1 MRCPRCGCDNSN
13 SVRNCMVCGMP
24 LSVSS
29 GESKVYDQVGYT
41 IAGNGEAYKNYM
53 VNKTGE
59 TAQQKSYFS
68 MASSLDGTSS
78 GSKNYYTNNDPVQSN
93 AGTYM
98 AKPPVTPPAPHVY
111 KPESSVSSPH
121 ANANPYIAGE
131 YPTAPSYDN
140 PSYVDP
146 PYKNE
151 TYGKKK
157 KPKRKR
163 VIIISAISICLAL
176 IAVSLYLLIFSGR
189 AKAKKAVKNCFEAI
203 QSCDAEEVINATI
216 PDKVIEELIDQ
227 LAYDDIDEDEFI
239 DEVNQAVEDELGIN
253 SVIISDVRIGG
264 VEKVSLKEY
273 VDNALDDSVKDA
285 FDEILED
292 SPLEYDDEVFES
304 IDDIYKYVERKLKKY
319 DVDVN
324 GLYLVDVDYKLS
336 IDCDDSENTYVAT
349 LIPKFIDKFLVYR
362 ADGKYYVLPDV
373 SFMLG
378 AFTVPALE
386 TYVEKSNESTDISNA
401 DLIAMAITTAWSEE
415 DVFNSVSVH
424 TDYYGEAFFE
434 FSDDGLAG
442 MGSEFKDEVISDL
455 GSSADSMKQKM
466 KGYKGDYFW
475 VKICPYQNV
484 IEVYRDEDL
493 TERIYPSY
501 SYYDDYYDSDY
512 YGD

>member
-53 VNKTGE
+53 AGKTGE
-59 TAQQKSYFS
+59 TAQQKLYFS

-93 AGTYM
+93 EGTYM
-98 AKPPVTPPAPHVY
+98 AKPPVTPPVPHVY
-111 KPESSVSSPH
+111 KPESNVSSPH
-121 ANANPYIAGE
+121 ANANTYIVGE

-146 PYKNE
+146 SYENE
-151 TYGKKK
+151 TYCKKK
-157 KPKRKR
+157 KPKRKK

-176 IAVSLYLLIFSGR
+176 IAVSLYLFIFSGR
-189 AKAKKAVKNCFEAI
+189 AKAKKAVKDCFEAI
-203 QSCDAEEVINATI
+203 QSCDAEAVINATI
-216 PDKVIEELIDQ
+216 PDKVIEELINQ
-227 LAYDDIDEDEFI
+227 LVYEDIDEDEFI

-253 SVIISDVRIGG
+253 SVTISDVKIGD

-273 VDNALDDSVKDA
+273 VDNALDDSARDA

-292 SPLEYDDEVFES
+292 SPLEYDDKEFES
-304 IDDIYKYVERKLKKY
+304 IDAIYEYVEKKLKKY

-324 GLYLVDVDYKLS
+324 RLYLVDVDYKFS
-336 IDCDDSENTYVAT
+336 IDCDDLENTYVAA
-349 LIPKFIDKFLVYR
+349 LIPKFIDKFLVYI

-386 TYVEKSNESTDISNA
+386 TYMEKSNESTDISNA

-415 DVFNSVSVH
+415 DVYNSVSEH
-424 TDYYGEAFFE
+424 TDYDGEAVFE
-434 FSDDGLAG
+434 FCDDGLAG

-455 GSSADSMKQKM
+455 GISADSMKQKI
-466 KGYKGDYFW
+466 KEYKGEYFW

-501 SYYDDYYDSDY
+501 SYYDDYYYYSD
-512 YGD
+512 

>member
-53 VNKTGE
+53 ANKTGE

-121 ANANPYIAGE
+121 SNANSYIVGE

-157 KPKRKR
+157 KPKRKK
-163 VIIISAISICLAL
+163 VTNISAISICLAL
-176 IAVSLYLLIFSGR
+176 IAVSLYVLIFSGR
-189 AKAKKAVKNCFEAI
+189 AKAKKAVKDCFEAI

-501 SYYDDYYDSDY
+501 SYYDNYYDSDY

>member
-1 MRCPRCGCDNSN
+1 
-13 SVRNCMVCGMP
+13 MVCGMP

-53 VNKTGE
+53 ANKTGE

-68 MASSLDGTSS
+68 MASSLDGSSS
-78 GSKNYYTNNDPVQSN
+78 GSKNYYTNNDPAQSN

-121 ANANPYIAGE
+121 ANANSYIVGE

-157 KPKRKR
+157 KPKRKK

-176 IAVSLYLLIFSGR
+176 IAVSLYVLIFSGR
-189 AKAKKAVKNCFEAI
+189 AKAKKAVKDCFEAI

-253 SVIISDVRIGG
+253 SVTISDVKIGG

-292 SPLEYDDEVFES
+292 SPLEYDEKVFES

-324 GLYLVDVDYKLS
+324 RLYLVDVDYKLS
-336 IDCDDSENTYVAT
+336 IDCDDLENTYVAA
-349 LIPKFIDKFLVYR
+349 LIPKFIDKFLVYK

-386 TYVEKSNESTDISNA
+386 TYVEKSNESTDIDNA
-401 DLIAMAITTAWSEE
+401 DLIAMVITTAWSEE

-442 MGSEFKDEVISDL
+442 MGSEFKDEVLSIL
-455 GSSADSMKQKM
+455 GSSVDSMKQKM

-501 SYYDDYYDSDY
+501 SYYDDDY
-512 YGD
+512 YYSD

>member
-53 VNKTGE
+53 ANKTGE

-121 ANANPYIAGE
+121 ANANSYIVGE

-157 KPKRKR
+157 KPKRKK
-163 VIIISAISICLAL
+163 VTNISAISICLAL
-176 IAVSLYLLIFSGR
+176 IAVSLYVLIFSGR
-189 AKAKKAVKNCFEAI
+189 AKAKKAVKDCFEAI

-501 SYYDDYYDSDY
+501 SYYDNYYDSDY

>member
-53 VNKTGE
+53 ANKTGE

-93 AGTYM
+93 EGTYM
-98 AKPPVTPPAPHVY
+98 AKPPVTPPVPHVY
-111 KPESSVSSPH
+111 KPESNVSSPH
-121 ANANPYIAGE
+121 ANANTYIVGE
-131 YPTAPSYDN
+131 YPTASSYYN

-157 KPKRKR
+157 KPKRKK

-176 IAVSLYLLIFSGR
+176 IAVSLYLFIFSGR
-189 AKAKKAVKNCFEAI
+189 AKAKKAVKDCFEAI

-227 LAYDDIDEDEFI
+227 LVYEDIDEDEFI

-253 SVIISDVRIGG
+253 SVTISDVKIGD

-285 FDEILED
+285 LDEILED
-292 SPLEYDDEVFES
+292 SPLEYDEKVFES
-304 IDDIYKYVERKLKKY
+304 IDDIYKYVEKKLKKY

-324 GLYLVDVDYKLS
+324 RLYLVDVDYKLS
-336 IDCDDSENTYVAT
+336 IDCDDLENTYVAA
-349 LIPKFIDKFLVYR
+349 LIPKFIDKFLVYKV
-362 ADGKYYVLPDV
+362 DGKYYVLPDV

-378 AFTVPALE
+378 AFTGPALE
-386 TYVEKSNESTDISNA
+386 TYMEKSNESTDISNA

-415 DVFNSVSVH
+415 DAFNSVSEH
-424 TDYYGEAFFE
+424 TDYDGEAVFQ
-434 FSDDGLAG
+434 FSDDGLSG
-442 MGSEFKDEVISDL
+442 MGSEFADEVTSIFGDV
-455 GSSADSMKQKM
+455 DSMKQKT
-466 KGYKGDYFW
+466 KEYKGEYFW

-501 SYYDDYYDSDY
+501 SYYDDDYYYD
-512 YGD
+512 

>member
-53 VNKTGE
+53 ANKTGE

-68 MASSLDGTSS
+68 MASSLDGSSS
-78 GSKNYYTNNDPVQSN
+78 GSKNYYTNNDPAQSN

-121 ANANPYIAGE
+121 ANANSYIVGE

-157 KPKRKR
+157 KPKRKK

-176 IAVSLYLLIFSGR
+176 IAVSLYVLIFSGR
-189 AKAKKAVKNCFEAI
+189 AKAKKAVKDCFEAI

-253 SVIISDVRIGG
+253 SVTISDVKIGG

-292 SPLEYDDEVFES
+292 SPLEYDEKVFES

-324 GLYLVDVDYKLS
+324 RLYLVDVDYKLS
-336 IDCDDSENTYVAT
+336 IDCDDLENTYVAA
-349 LIPKFIDKFLVYR
+349 LIPKFIDKFLVYK

-386 TYVEKSNESTDISNA
+386 TYVEKSNESTDIDNA
-401 DLIAMAITTAWSEE
+401 DLIAMVITTAWSEE

-442 MGSEFKDEVISDL
+442 MGSEFKDEVLSIL
-455 GSSADSMKQKM
+455 GSSVDSMKQKM

-501 SYYDDYYDSDY
+501 SYYDDDY
-512 YGD
+512 YYSD

>member
-1 MRCPRCGCDNSN
+1 
-13 SVRNCMVCGMP
+13 MVCGMP

-53 VNKTGE
+53 ANKTGE

-98 AKPPVTPPAPHVY
+98 AKPPVTPPAPRVY

-121 ANANPYIAGE
+121 ANANPYIVGE

-176 IAVSLYLLIFSGR
+176 IAVSLYLFIFSGR
-189 AKAKKAVKNCFEAI
+189 AKAKKAVKDCFEAI
-203 QSCDAEEVINATI
+203 QSCDAEAVINATI

-239 DEVNQAVEDELGIN
+239 DEVNQAVEDELEIN
-253 SVIISDVRIGG
+253 SVTISDVKIGG

-285 FDEILED
+285 LDEILED
-292 SPLEYDDEVFES
+292 SPLEYDEKVFES

-324 GLYLVDVDYKLS
+324 RLYLVDVDYKLS
-336 IDCDDSENTYVAT
+336 IDCDDLENTYVAA

-386 TYVEKSNESTDISNA
+386 TYVEKSNESTDIYNA
-401 DLIAMAITTAWSEE
+401 DLIAKAMTMAWAEE
-415 DVFNSVSVH
+415 DAFNSVTEH
-424 TDYYGEAFFE
+424 TDYDGEAVFVFC
-434 FSDDGLAG
+434 DDGLAG

-455 GSSADSMKQKM
+455 GISADSMKQKI
-466 KGYKGDYFW
+466 KEYKGEYFW

-484 IEVYRDEDL
+484 VEVYRDEDL

-501 SYYDDYYDSDY
+501 SYYDDDY
-512 YGD
+512 YYSD

>member
-1 MRCPRCGCDNSN
+1 
-13 SVRNCMVCGMP
+13 MVCGMP

-41 IAGNGEAYKNYM
+41 VAGNSEAYKNYM
-53 VNKTGE
+53 ASKTGE

-98 AKPPVTPPAPHVY
+98 AKPPITPPAPHVY
-111 KPESSVSSPH
+111 KPEGSVNSPH
-121 ANANPYIAGE
+121 ANANQSPYIVGG

-146 PYKNE
+146 SYKNE

-157 KPKRKR
+157 KPKRKK
-163 VIIISAISICLAL
+163 VIIISAISICLA
-176 IAVSLYLLIFSGR
+176 IIVASLYLFIFSGR
-189 AKAKKAVKNCFEAI
+189 AKAKKAVRDCFEAI

-216 PDKVIEELIDQ
+216 PDEVIEELIDQ
-227 LAYDDIDEDEFI
+227 LVYEDIDEDEFI
-239 DEVNQAVEDELGIN
+239 DEINQAVKDELGIN
-253 SVIISDVRIGG
+253 SVTISDVKIGG

-273 VDNALDDSVKDA
+273 VDNALDDSARDA

-304 IDDIYKYVERKLKKY
+304 IDDIYKYVEKKLKKY

-324 GLYLVDVDYKLS
+324 RLYLVDVDYKLS
-336 IDCDDSENTYVAT
+336 IDCDDLENTYVAA
-349 LIPKFIDKFLVYR
+349 LIPKFIDRFLVYK

-386 TYVEKSNESTDISNA
+386 TYMEKSNESTDIDNA
-401 DLIAMAITTAWSEE
+401 DLIAKAMTMAWAEE
-415 DVFNSVSVH
+415 DAFNSVSEH
-424 TDYYGEAFFE
+424 TDYYGEAVFE
-434 FSDDGLAG
+434 FCDDGLAG

-455 GSSADSMKQKM
+455 GISADSMKQKI
-466 KGYKGDYFW
+466 KEYKGDYFW

-484 IEVYRDEDL
+484 VEVYRDEDL
-493 TERIYPSY
+493 TEKVYPMY
-501 SYYDDYYDSDY
+501 SYYDDYYDDDDY
-512 YGD
+512 YD

>member
-1 MRCPRCGCDNSN
+1 
-13 SVRNCMVCGMP
+13 MP

-53 VNKTGE
+53 ANKTGE

-68 MASSLDGTSS
+68 MASSLDGSSS
-78 GSKNYYTNNDPVQSN
+78 GSKNYYTNNDPAQSN

-121 ANANPYIAGE
+121 ANANSYIVGE

-157 KPKRKR
+157 KPKRKK

-176 IAVSLYLLIFSGR
+176 IAVSLYVLIFSGR
-189 AKAKKAVKNCFEAI
+189 AKAKKAVKDCFEAI

-253 SVIISDVRIGG
+253 SVTISDVKIGG

-292 SPLEYDDEVFES
+292 SPLEYDEKVFES

-324 GLYLVDVDYKLS
+324 RLYLVDVDYKLS
-336 IDCDDSENTYVAT
+336 IDCDDLENTYVAA
-349 LIPKFIDKFLVYR
+349 LIPKFIDKFLVYK

-386 TYVEKSNESTDISNA
+386 TYVEKSNESTDIDNA
-401 DLIAMAITTAWSEE
+401 DLIAMVITTAWSEE

-442 MGSEFKDEVISDL
+442 MGSEFKDEVLSIL
-455 GSSADSMKQKM
+455 GSSVDSMKQKM

-501 SYYDDYYDSDY
+501 SYYDDDY
-512 YGD
+512 YYSD